1 MEHGCVGPDVV
12 GGHFIVFGV
21 VEDVV
26 SINGPSASN
35 PLVDRF
41 VLDSLLGE
49 LEVQIMLRGVLEV
62 GLLRV
67 DLIFDVDVVGVT

>member
-67 DLIFDVDVVGVT
+67 DLVFDVDVVGVT